1 MWLPGLIQEYKANA
15 FIHWQLEKPLS
26 YLPETSQIG
35 TQDIVKKHIGF
46 QKLLRFLLLFTHQ
59 PKVKQAQNP

>member
-1 MWLPGLIQEYKANA
+1 MWLTGLIQEYKANA

-35 TQDIVKKHIGF
+35 TQDIVKKPIGF

-59 PKVKQAQNP
+59 PKVKQAQKP